1 MQTMK
6 ANSRLLLVLTLA
18 SRIPP
23 TLVNFDLT
31 GMRCDV
37 CDRGDSRPGVTT
49 QSACEASASSGTYES
64 CILWGVTCMRCVV
77 GDGGDMSGRVT
88 GMRCDTTTGRQRGD
102 WHAMCRFKLRF
113 AIPAIHYLV
122 EEGMQEMMVYF
133 LPAFIHVA
141 SYF

>member
-1 MQTMK
+1 MLIRGCEVM
-6 ANSRLLLVLTLA
+6 SSVVLTLA

-77 GDGGDMSGRVT
+77 GDGGDMSVRVT
-88 GMRCDTTTGRQRGD
+88 GMRCDTTTAASTRSL
-102 WHAMCRFKLRF
+102 CRTI
-113 AIPAIHYLV
+113 ALV
-122 EEGMQEMMVYF
+122 G
-133 LPAFIHVA
+133 
-141 SYF
+141 